1 MALPFDGAE
10 QQALLEAPGL
20 AERRRTLITLLE
32 IDGAFGAD
40 DEPSV
45 Q

>member
-10 QQALLEAPGL
+10 QQALLEAPSL
-20 AERRRTLITLLE
+20 AERRQTLITLLE
-32 IDGAFGAD
+32 IDGAVGD
-40 DEPSV
+40 DETPSL